1 MLLSVLVNIPLV
13 CVVAMGVVTLLL
25 LLYYFGLYGRFV
37 FRKEKNPVPVDDLPP
52 VSVVLAARDE
62 SHLLIQSLPVL
73 LSQDYPNYEVVLV
86 NDNSIDETSELVK
99 EFKNTYP
106 NLHYVDLTSSIS
118 NMQGKK
124 FPLAI
129 GIKAAKNDIVVLT
142 DASSIPSSP
151 YWLQHIAGRFTRK
164 TRVVFGGVSVTR
176 RPGLLNSLMRF
187 DAVRSIILSFSYT
200 LAGMPVMANGR
211 NLAYTRTLF
220 LKNKEQFVALPRL
233 PYGDDDIFLNKVA
246 TGLSCD
252 VEPDPDA
259 MVSQIGLT
267 NSRWLRQK
275 KASFVTRSHYSVG
288 TRILL
293 KSYNLL
299 SLLFYAVLVCIL
311 VFCLHDPVLLGVG
324 LGVAVLKIA
333 AQHFVFGTAAKKINE
348 KGLTPFLL
356 LYDFMF
362 VLLNPCIS
370 FLSKFE
376 KRKWR

>member
-13 CVVAMGVVTLLL
+13 CVVVLGVVVLLL
-25 LLYYFGLYGRFV
+25 LLYYFALYGRFV
-37 FRKEKNPVPVDDLPP
+37 FRKEKKPAPVEDLPP

-62 SHLLIQSLPVL
+62 SHLLIKSLPVL

-86 NDNSIDETSELVK
+86 NDNSIDETSDLVK

-106 NLHYVDLTSSIS
+106 NIHYVDMTSSIS
-118 NMQGKK
+118 NIRGKK

-129 GIKAAKNDIVVLT
+129 GIKAAKNEVVVLT

-164 TRVVFGGVSVTR
+164 TRVVFGGVSVIR
-176 RPGLLNSLMRF
+176 KSGFINALMRF
-187 DAVRSIILSFSYT
+187 DAVRNIITSFSYT

-220 LKNKEQFVALPRL
+220 LKNKELFMAQPRM
-233 PYGDDDIFLNKVA
+233 PYGDDDIFMNKVA
-246 TGLSCD
+246 ATATCD
-252 VEPDPDA
+252 VEPDSDA
-259 MVSQIGLT
+259 LISQTGLT
-267 NSRWLRQK
+267 PSRWFQQK
-275 KASFVTRSHYSVG
+275 KASFVTRSYYTTGS
-288 TRILL
+288 RILL
-293 KSYNLL
+293 KAYNFL
-299 SLLFYAVLVCIL
+299 SFLFYAALVCTI
-311 VFCLHDPVLLGVG
+311 VFCLKDFVLLGIG
-324 LGVAVLKIA
+324 IGVAVLKIA
-333 AQHFVFGTAAKKINE
+333 AQHLVFGKAAKKINE

-356 LYDFMF
+356 LYDLVF
-362 VLLNPCIS
+362 VFLNPCIN

>member
-1 MLLSVLVNIPLV
+1 MFLSILVNIPMV
-13 CVVAMGVVTLLL
+13 CVVCLGVITLLL
-25 LLYYFGLYGRFV
+25 LLYYFVLYGRFV

-99 EFKNTYP
+99 EFKNAYP

-129 GIKAAKNDIVVLT
+129 GIKAAKNEIVVLT

-151 YWLQHIAGRFTRK
+151 YWLQHIASRFTRK
-164 TRVVFGGVSVTR
+164 NRVVFGGVSVIR
-176 RPGLLNSLMRF
+176 KPGFLNALMRF
-187 DAVRSIILSFSYT
+187 DAVRSIITSFAYT

-211 NLAYTRTLF
+211 NLAYTRSLF
-220 LKNKEQFVALPRL
+220 LKNKEQFVAQPRL

-246 TGLSCD
+246 AGLSCD

-267 NSRWLRQK
+267 YSRWMRQK
-275 KASFVTRSHYSVG
+275 KASFITRSYYSMG
-288 TRILL
+288 ARFLL

-299 SLLFYAVLVCIL
+299 SFLFYAALVCVI
-311 VFCLHDPVLLGVG
+311 VFCLKNPLLLGIG
-324 LGVAVLKIA
+324 LGIAVLKIA
-333 AQHFVFGTAAKKINE
+333 AQHFVFGKAAKKINE
-348 KGLTPFLL
+348 KGLTPLLL
-356 LYDFMF
+356 LYDILF
-362 VLLNPCIS
+362 VFLNPCIS

>member
-1 MLLSVLVNIPLV
+1 MLLSVLVNIPLI
-13 CVVAMGVVTLLL
+13 CVVGMGVIVLLL
-25 LLYYFGLYGRFV
+25 LLYYFALYGRFV
-37 FRKEKNPVPVDDLPP
+37 FRKEKRPIPVEDLPP

-62 SHLLIQSLPVL
+62 SHLLIKSLPVL

-86 NDNSIDETSELVK
+86 NDNSIDETSDLVK

-118 NMQGKK
+118 NIRGKK
-124 FPLAI
+124 FPIAI
-129 GIKAAKNDIVVLT
+129 GIKAAKNEVVVLT

-164 TRVVFGGVSVTR
+164 TRVVFGGVSVAHK
-176 RPGLLNSLMRF
+176 PGFVNALMRF
-187 DAVRSIILSFSYT
+187 DAVRNLILSFSYT

-211 NLAYTRTLF
+211 NLAYTRSLF
-220 LKNKEQFVALPRL
+220 LKNKEQFMSQPRM

-246 TGLSCD
+246 TSLPCD

-259 MVSQIGLT
+259 LISQIGLT
-267 NSRWLRQK
+267 PSRWMQQK
-275 KASFVTRSHYSVG
+275 KASFVTRSYYTTGS
-288 TRILL
+288 RLLL
-293 KSYNLL
+293 KSYNFL
-299 SLLFYAVLVCIL
+299 SLLFYVALVCVIVFCIKNFLLLGIGLGFAVLR
-311 VFCLHDPVLLGVG
+311 
-324 LGVAVLKIA
+324 IA
-333 AQHFVFGTAAKKINE
+333 AHHFIFGKACKKINE

-356 LYDFMF
+356 FYDILF
-362 VLLNPCIS
+362 VFLNPCIN